1 MGGDKP
7 RRLHYSPDRSG
18 DPGATLR
25 TALTIASALALTGC
39 VNTWTHY
46 GIPDGCE
53 KVLAFTDADGD
64 GWGAPE
70 TVDDEGEV
78 VCLPLESGSARNDRD
93 CDDTAE
99 TGASVTGR
107 VGSLCPDEL
116 VSTTTDF
123 TPTTV
128 GSEFVLVHPDTEV
141 VWAGAAEQACG
152 PFGWGGKY
160 DFEDDASDVA
170 RPGLA
175 TFRDRGQLETVLGTL
190 PSGNIYAGFVGF
202 HPTLHQWG
210 AYDDAGTWVQEVD
223 GGDFAVSL
231 CNCLGDGVDLDT
243 CDDRYTEDL
252 GYLALIRDAGHTADG
267 GDWCLGTPEEAL
279 PDPVPSGAPA
289 YDLLNG
295 HFICERAIPDPGDWA
310 LAVPDDEAAAA
321 E

>member
-1 MGGDKP
+1 
-7 RRLHYSPDRSG
+7 
-18 DPGATLR
+18 LR
-25 TALTIASALALTGC
+25 TALTIATALGLTGC
-39 VNTWTHY
+39 VNNWNHY

-53 KVLAFTDADGD
+53 KVLAFADNDGD
-64 GWGAPE
+64 QWGDPADP
-70 TVDDEGEV
+70 GEV
-78 VCLPLESGSARNDRD
+78 VCLPLESGSVRNNRD
-93 CDDTAE
+93 CDDTSA
-99 TGASVTGR
+99 AVTGR

-116 VSTTTDF
+116 VSTATDF
-123 TPTTV
+123 IQTQA
-128 GSEFVLVHPDTEV
+128 GNEFVLVHPDTDV

-175 TFRDRGQLETVLGTL
+175 TFRDRGQLETVLGTV
-190 PSGNIYAGFVGF
+190 PTGNIYAGFVGF

-210 AYDDAGTWVQEVD
+210 AYDDAGVWVKEVD

-231 CNCLGDGVDLDT
+231 CNCLGDDVDLDT

-279 PDPVPSGAPA
+279 PETIPDGAPD
-289 YDLLNG
+289 YDLLEG
-295 HFICERAIPDPGDWA
+295 HFICEREAPNPGDWA
-310 LAVPDDEAAAA
+310 LAVPEDAA